1 MAHGAFPENASGR
14 VRAREVRRRRRKM
27 YASVAANSANS
38 APPTAAS
45 AMVEVDSDFDE
56 GIALGAVV
64 SLPYG
69 AGISGEDVGDIG
81 AVVGD

>member
-1 MAHGAFPENASGR
+1 
-14 VRAREVRRRRRKM
+14 M

-69 AGISGEDVGDIG
+69 AGISGEDVEDVSAMVSLLDCTGISSDDVGDIG